1 MFGMGMGE
9 ILLIAVVALL
19 VLGPDRLPSAA
30 KALGK
35 GIRDLRSQTRDLQ
48 QTIEKDTELGDAVRE
63 LRGALRGDPET
74 LYERA
79 TGQRFSDSK
88 APSKPPAIPAA
99 TSAEDGGG
107 SESSATAP
115 SAAKDASSADV
126 ASAATVASAAPSGPT
141 PARPADTATDS
152 EPPAESASSDSF
164 DPVIR
169 SAEGAVAR
177 SDIGEASGSDDSSH
191 G

>member
-35 GIRDLRSQTRDLQ
+35 GIRDLRSQTKDLQ

-63 LRGALRGDPET
+63 LRGALRGDPES

-79 TGQRFSDSK
+79 TGQRFSDTLK
-88 APSKPPAIPAA
+88 APGKKTPAIPAA
-99 TSAEDGGG
+99 SASSDDDTGAAGDE
-107 SESSATAP
+107 SATTEATE
-115 SAAKDASSADV
+115 
-126 ASAATVASAAPSGPT
+126 ASATSSEPT
-141 PARPADTATDS
+141 PARL
-152 EPPAESASSDSF
+152 AESAVDGDTPPELGESDSF
-164 DPVIR
+164 EPVIR

-177 SDIGEASGSDDSSH
+177 SGISDASGSDDPSH

>member
-9 ILLIAVVALL
+9 IILIAVVALL
-19 VLGPDRLPSAA
+19 VLGPERLPSAA

-35 GIRDLRSQTRDLQ
+35 GIRDLRSQTKDLQ

-79 TGQRFSDSK
+79 TGQRFSDTLKTPS
-88 APSKPPAIPAA
+88 SKPKISE
-99 TSAEDGGG
+99 T
-107 SESSATAP
+107 SESSNGDEIAGALVDSLIPVTETNGE
-115 SAAKDASSADV
+115 SADD
-126 ASAATVASAAPSGPT
+126 SAQGGI
-141 PARPADTATDS
+141 DS
-152 EPPAESASSDSF
+152 DPPAPESADSDSF
-164 DPVIR
+164 EPVIR

-177 SDIGEASGSDDSSH
+177 GGATGTDDH